1 MPFTTEFQQT
11 SKIPSAQG
19 SMSLSSLYGMCVLTG
34 CLVFCGVALAHEG
47 KDTKGNESL
56 SGERIIS
63 GTVEE
68 VRGEQA
74 KVNTG
79 EVQPRYLPM
88 NLREEKGLPALKKGD
103 RVEITVNDQNLIVDV
118 HLEGEKSNHRIVHG
132 VLAQPLVTGHEKALI
147 RSKEGQEESH
157 KISSMAMSK
166 VASIPVGTEA
176 IFLIDEMDQI
186 VDVTFENQTE
196 VDKAQHLGKKKSPLK
211 GNFKKVSGILK
222 QPLKDNMVSVQQD
235 GKKEQQYEVR
245 PLIQDKFKELSS
257 GQEVI
262 LFVDEE
268 NKVTDLA
275 FVEKE

>member
-1 MPFTTEFQQT
+1 MPFTTVLQPT
-11 SKIPSAQG
+11 SKIPTAQG
-19 SMSLSSLYGMCVLTG
+19 SIRRFSLYGVCLLTG
-34 CLVFCGVALAHEG
+34 CLIFSGVALAHEG
-47 KDTKGNESL
+47 KDTKDSESL
-56 SGERIIS
+56 SGERVIS

-88 NLREEKGLPALKKGD
+88 NLREEKELPALKKGD

-118 HLEGEKSNHRIVHG
+118 HLEGEKSHHRTLHG
-132 VLAQPLVTGHEKALI
+132 VLAQPLVTGHEKAVI
-147 RSKEGQEESH
+147 QSKEGQEESH

-166 VASIPVGTEA
+166 VASIPVGVEA

-186 VDVTFENQTE
+186 VDVTFENQKE
-196 VDKAQHLGKKKSPLK
+196 ADKAQHLGKKKSPLK

-245 PLIQDKFKELSS
+245 PLVQDKFEKISS

-262 LFVDEE
+262 LFVDDE

-275 FVEKE
+275 FIEKE

>member
-1 MPFTTEFQQT
+1 MPFTTVFQQL
-11 SKIPSAQG
+11 SKNPTAQD
-19 SMSLSSLYGMCVLTG
+19 SMRRLSLYGVCLLTG
-34 CLVFCGVALAHEG
+34 CLVFSGVALAHEG
-47 KDTKGNESL
+47 KETKGSESL
-56 SGERIIS
+56 SGERVIS

-74 KVNTG
+74 KVNIG
-79 EVQPRYLPM
+79 ENQPRYLPM

-103 RVEITVNDQNLIVDV
+103 RVEITVNDQNLVVDV
-118 HLEGEKSNHRIVHG
+118 HLAGEESHHRTVHG
-132 VLAQPLVTGHEKALI
+132 VLAQPLVTGHEKAVI
-147 RSKEGQEESH
+147 KPKEGQEESH

-166 VASIPVGTEA
+166 VASIPVGVEA

-222 QPLKDNMVSVQQD
+222 QPLKDNMVSVQED

-245 PLIQDKFKELSS
+245 PIIQDKFKKLSS

-262 LFVDEE
+262 LFVDDE

>member
-1 MPFTTEFQQT
+1 MPFTTVLQHT
-11 SKIPSAQG
+11 SKIPTAQG
-19 SMSLSSLYGMCVLTG
+19 SIRRLSLYGVCLLTG
-34 CLVFCGVALAHEG
+34 CLVFSGVALAHEG
-47 KDTKGNESL
+47 TATKDSESL
-56 SGERIIS
+56 SGERVIS

-74 KVNTG
+74 KVDIG
-79 EVQPRYLPM
+79 EGQPRYLTM

-118 HLEGEKSNHRIVHG
+118 HLAGEESHHRIVHG
-132 VLAQPLVTGHEKALI
+132 VLAQPLVTGHEKAVI
-147 RSKEGQEESH
+147 QPKEGQEESH

-166 VASIPVGTEA
+166 VASIPVGVEA

-196 VDKAQHLGKKKSPLK
+196 VDKAQHSGKKKSPLK

-222 QPLKDNMVSVQQD
+222 QPLKNNMVSVQQD

-245 PLIQDKFKELSS
+245 PIIQDKFTKLAS
-257 GQEVI
+257 GQELT
-262 LFVDEE
+262 LFVDDE
-268 NKVTDLA
+268 NKVTDVS
-275 FVEKE
+275 FIEKE